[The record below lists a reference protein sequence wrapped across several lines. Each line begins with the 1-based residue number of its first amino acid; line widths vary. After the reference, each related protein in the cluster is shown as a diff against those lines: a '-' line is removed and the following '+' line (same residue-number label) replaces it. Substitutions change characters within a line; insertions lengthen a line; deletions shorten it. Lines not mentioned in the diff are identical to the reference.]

1 MNKGK
6 SAEKYVEHFANTA
19 YLKQWCYPNPKDE
32 KGSEKEICDL
42 LILFK
47 MTCIIISI
55 KNYELKGNYE
65 RFQKK
70 VIEKST
76 KQLYGA
82 ERKLFNSGEVYI
94 KHPEKGIEK
103 FETEKYKNIIRITIN
118 MGELYENYSLGDI
131 KEGKGFI
138 NIIHRDSFSQII
150 QELDTIPDF
159 VEYLNEREKLLM
171 TQYPIIIEGSELD
184 LLASFMLYKRSFP
197 PDFFK
202 NKDGLK
208 LNLKDS

>member
-82 ERKLFNSGEVYI
+82 ESYSIVV
-94 KHPEKGIEK
+94 K
-103 FETEKYKNIIRITIN
+103 FTSNI
-118 MGELYENYSLGDI
+118 
-131 KEGKGFI
+131 
-138 NIIHRDSFSQII
+138 Q
-150 QELDTIPDF
+150 
-159 VEYLNEREKLLM
+159 
-171 TQYPIIIEGSELD
+171 
-184 LLASFMLYKRSFP
+184 KRV
-197 PDFFK
+197 
-202 NKDGLK
+202 LK
-208 LNLKDS
+208 NLKQRNTKT